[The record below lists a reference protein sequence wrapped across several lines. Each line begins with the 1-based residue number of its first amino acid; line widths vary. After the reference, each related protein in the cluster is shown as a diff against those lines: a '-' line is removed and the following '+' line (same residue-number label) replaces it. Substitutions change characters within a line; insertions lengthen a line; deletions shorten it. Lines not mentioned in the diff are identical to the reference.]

1 MDLARFRNL
10 GVAAHIDAG
19 KTTVTERILNL
30 CGVERRVGRVDE
42 GTATMDWMAEERER
56 GITITAAATRV
67 SWADHELNII
77 DTPGHVDFTVEVERC
92 MRVLDGAVL
101 VLDAVAGVQA
111 QSETVWRQMARHGVP
126 CIAFVNKC
134 DKTGADPLT
143 AMQTLATRLGARP
156 LPIQYPIFEDD
167 VFIGV
172 VDLMSRTPLFFH
184 SDGSL
189 REGEVPAG
197 LWDEAEVLRA
207 ELLDTLAEED
217 EILLAAVL
225 DDTEPEVESLRSA
238 LRARTLAGE
247 VVPVLFGAA
256 LRGIGIQPLL
266 DAILTALPS
275 PLDRPPVLGH
285 DPATGEDLP
294 PRGPDPEGSLTTLAF
309 KLHAGAHGDL
319 TFVRIF
325 AGTLKSGM
333 KLWNPR
339 SRRMERP
346 PTLRRV
352 HADHGEDLDVA
363 YAGDIVALTGCKE
376 TVTGDTLCDRAEPIA
391 LEPLT
396 FPEPVVALVVE
407 PSSAEDRDKLRQALE
422 RLSHEDPSFRIRE
435 NTSTG
440 QWTIEGMGEL
450 HLEIQ
455 IHRLEQEFRLVPRV
469 GKPRVSYRETLEGPG
484 RGAGEVDRMMAGS
497 RIYGSVEVE
506 LVPEFGDQPPAIV
519 WAEGGSVIP
528 VAFRS
533 TVAEALA
540 IESSS
545 GPRFGFPLVG
555 GQIRIVGGASLEAA
569 DAESAFSQAATQA
582 LSTALEAAPIA
593 LLEPQMA
600 FEIETPEEFSSGI
613 IADLASRRAEVTE
626 VRSDG
631 PKRTIVGTVPLHEMF
646 GYATAVRSLSQGRA
660 DHVLKPAGYTP
671 VPETELESRG
681 LVWS

>member
-1 MDLARFRNL
+1 MDLARLRNL
-10 GVAAHIDAG
+10 GIAAHIDAG

-67 SWADHELNII
+67 RWADHDLNVI

-134 DKTGADPLT
+134 DKTGADPL
-143 AMQTLATRLGARP
+143 AAAETLATRLGARP
-156 LPIQYPIFEDD
+156 LPIQYPIFEDG
-167 VFIGV
+167 VFTGV
-172 VDLMSRTPLFFH
+172 VDLVSRKALFFH
-184 SDGSL
+184 ADGSL
-189 REGEVPAG
+189 RDGEVPAG

-207 ELLDTLAEED
+207 EMVDTLAEED
-217 EILLAAVL
+217 EELLGAVL
-225 DDTEPEVESLRSA
+225 DDLEPEVATLQSA
-238 LRARTLAGE
+238 LRARTLTGE
-247 VVPVLFGAA
+247 LVPVLFGAA

-275 PLDRPPVLGH
+275 PLDRPPVVGH
-285 DPATGEDLP
+285 DPITGAELP
-294 PRGPDPEGSLTTLAF
+294 PRGPDPGGSLTTLAF

-319 TFVRIF
+319 TFVRIY

-346 PTLRRV
+346 PTLRRI
-352 HADHGEDLDVA
+352 HADHGVDLDEAV
-363 YAGDIVALTGCKE
+363 AGDIVALTGCKQ

-407 PSSAEDRDKLRQALE
+407 PVSADDRDKLRVALD
-422 RLSHEDPSFRIRE
+422 RLAHEDPSFRVRE
-435 NTSTG
+435 NTNTG

-450 HLEIQ
+450 HLEVQ
-455 IHRLEQEFRLVPRV
+455 LHRLEQEFRLTPRV
-469 GKPRVSYRETLEGPG
+469 GQPRVSYRESLVGGG
-484 RGAGEVDRMMAGS
+484 RGAAEVDRTMGGS
-497 RIYGSVEVE
+497 RIFGSVEVE
-506 LVPEFGDQPPAIV
+506 LVPEPGEQAPAIV
-519 WAEGGSVIP
+519 WAEGGERIP
-528 VAFRS
+528 PEFRPA
-533 TVAEALA
+533 VEEALA
-540 IESSS
+540 TESGS

-555 GQIRIVGGASLEAA
+555 GQIRVVGGGSSEGA
-569 DAESAFSQAATQA
+569 DAEAAFAQAATQA
-582 LSTALEAAPIA
+582 LRIALESAEIA
-593 LLEPQMA
+593 LLEPQMT
-600 FEIETPEEFSSGI
+600 FEIESPEEFSSGI
-613 IADLASRRAEVTE
+613 IADLGSRRAEVSE
-626 VRSDG
+626 VRAEG
-631 PKRTIVGTVPLHEMF
+631 PKRILVGTVPLLEMF

-660 DHVLKPAGYTP
+660 DHVLKPAGYTR
-671 VPETELESRG
+671 VPEAELEVRG
-681 LVWS
+681 LIWS